1 MIRVLNFFCVALMGL
16 SILALYHVSERTRV
30 AQMELAKVHRQIG
43 DARGSIGVLQTE
55 WARVAGPARVQELA
69 QRHGMTDT
77 ASAQL
82 SSFEQL
88 PRRGDAPLNNS
99 PLRNASAEAP
109 QSSGTMSSMPTV
121 RPTLSP
127 QPISDRTGF

>member
-30 AQMELAKVHRQIG
+30 AQMELTKVNHDIRESR
-43 DARGSIGVLQTE
+43 ATIGVLQTE
-55 WARVAGPARVQELA
+55 WAHVAGPARIQQLA
-69 QRHGMTDT
+69 ERHGMTNT

-82 SSFEQL
+82 SSFDLL

-99 PLRNASAEAP
+99 PVRNASAEVPPSSTSMTSAP
-109 QSSGTMSSMPTV
+109 AV
-121 RPTLSP
+121 RPTLSA
-127 QPISDRTGF
+127 QPISDQTGF

>member
-1 MIRVLNFFCVALMGL
+1 MIRLLNFFCVALMGL

-30 AQMELAKVHRQIG
+30 AQMELSKVNHQIRETR
-43 DARGSIGVLQTE
+43 ATIGVLQTE
-55 WARVAGPARVQELA
+55 WAHVAGPARIQELA
-69 QRHGMTDT
+69 ERHGMTNT

-82 SSFEQL
+82 SSFDLL

-99 PLRNASAEAP
+99 PPRRA
-109 QSSGTMSSMPTV
+109 TV

-127 QPISDRTGF
+127 QPISDQTGF

>member
-16 SILALYHVSERTRV
+16 SILGLYHVSERTRV
-30 AQMELAKVHRQIG
+30 TQMELTKVTRQIREAHG
-43 DARGSIGVLQTE
+43 TIGVLQTE
-55 WARVAGPARVQELA
+55 WARVAGPGRVQALA
-69 QRHGMTDT
+69 LRNGMQDT
-77 ASAQL
+77 TSAQL
-82 SSFEQL
+82 SSFELL

-109 QSSGTMSSMPTV
+109 QASAAMV

-127 QPISDRTGF
+127 QAISALSGY